1 MLGWEQGGIMIQIGC
16 LARFFNK
23 YADEVEFATRNGFDF
38 MQIWYDRNGIA
49 LRKDSEPKESVIK
62 EFDFPTIVHAVL
74 DINEFEE
81 HVSRV
86 IDILVYLNHKNVI
99 IHPICESEEI
109 TSDTIHKLSRK
120 VSCALEKISDKGI
133 TLYLENNSKIDPI
146 FNTPEEIGIMFS
158 SNPNLEFILD
168 VAHIESYEHLKR
180 IVDVK
185 MPKILHIAD
194 KHFDIIHEHLPVG
207 QGDIDYEYIF
217 NNELREF
224 TGKIILEVAQ
234 SDEAVI
240 SSRDKIRNVLSKS

>member
-1 MLGWEQGGIMIQIGC
+1 MNQIGC

-23 YADEVEFATRNGFDF
+23 YVDEVEFATRNGFDF

-49 LRKDSEPKESVIK
+49 LRKDSDPKESIIK

-81 HVSRV
+81 HVPRV
-86 IDILVYLNHKNVI
+86 IDILVHLNHNNVI

-109 TSDTIHKLSRK
+109 TSDTIHKLSTK
-120 VSCALEKISDKGI
+120 VSYALEKFSDKGI
-133 TLYLENNSKIDPI
+133 TLYLENNSRLDPI
-146 FNTPEEIGIMFS
+146 FNTPEEIRIMFRN
-158 SNPNLEFILD
+158 NPNLEFILD
-168 VAHIESYEHLKR
+168 VAHIESYEHLER

-194 KHFDIIHEHLPVG
+194 KHFNVIHEHLPIG
-207 QGDIDYEYIF
+207 QGDIDYEHVF

-224 TGKIILEVAQ
+224 TGKIILEIVQ

-240 SSRDKIRNVLSKS
+240 SSRDKIRNILSRR